1 MPAHAGRHRR
11 VREDLTVSR
20 ATIESNAW
28 EQLAASVARIAGDIR
43 YGTVEITIHD
53 ARVVQLEVSDA
64 PVLDGVHEVVVRVT
78 ATAKL
83 KDKVL
88 FLVEGKQG
96 GIFEMRNL
104 PAEQMGA
111 ILGVVCPSIIYP
123 YLRSNIA
130 DLITRTGLPPVHLAE
145 VNFEAF
151 YNQKQAAL
159 AQQKGDVPLPEN
171 ESATPGP
178 VVKIVGKS
186 RRYQVREGAF

>member
-1 MPAHAGRHRR
+1 MTDTTPAAGNAPVFQLQRVYLKDASLEMP
-11 VREDLTVSR
+11 
-20 ATIESNAW
+20 NAPQIFL
-28 EQLAASVARIAGDIR
+28 EAETPAVD
-43 YGTVEITIHD
+43 
-53 ARVVQLEVSDA
+53 VQLEVSNST
-64 PVLDGVHEVVVRVT
+64 VIENVHEVVVRVT
-78 ATAKL
+78 ATAKT

-96 GIFEMRNL
+96 GIFEMRNI
-104 PAEQMGA
+104 PAEQMGP

-159 AQQKGDVPLPEN
+159 AQQ
-171 ESATPGP
+171 AA
-178 VVKIVGKS
+178 
-186 RRYQVREGAF
+186 GAGGNGAAANA